1 MWSALDTAAVT
12 PTVAGVL
19 RFILTTAQRPGEV
32 CTAEWTEIDSEWW
45 TIPGGK
51 TKNGLAHR
59 VPLSRLALEILS
71 KQPTTAL
78 CPKTQPWSNWLA
90 GNKLQWPSNERR
102 IGFVGPSHA
111 RLMASC
117 NLWTRSGSC

>member
-59 VPLSRLALEILS
+59 VPLSSLALEILS
-71 KQPTTAL
+71 KQPTTGKYVFPSRYRSL
-78 CPKTQPWSNWLA
+78 KTHTSEASVSNA
-90 GNKLQWPSNERR
+90 VEAER
-102 IGFVGPSHA
+102 
-111 RLMASC
+111 L
-117 NLWTRSGSC
+117 L